1 MMKPPIAKIIKE
13 KLISPHGDI
22 RIDKYFWLNKRDN
35 PEVMKALKAENAYTN
50 SVMAHTDELQTQLY
64 DEIVGRI
71 KKDDSSVPYKKDGFY
86 YYSRYEKGKEYLFYC
101 RKKESMD
108 NSEDIMLDVNKM
120 AGGFSFYNVGG
131 MAVSTSNRLL
141 AYSVDTVS
149 RRKYSICFK
158 DLETGEIL
166 EDTIPNTSGS
176 ITWANDNKTIFYVV
190 KHEETLLP
198 YKVYI
203 HKLGTDISEDKL
215 VYEEK
220 DNTFSTSCYKTKS
233 KRYILISL
241 SSTLTTEFR
250 FLDADHPEGDFRI
263 IYPRER
269 DLEYY
274 IDHFKEHFYIRT
286 NFEAKNFRLMKTSVN
301 KPGKSNWAEVIPHR
315 KDVLLKDF
323 EIFSDFL
330 VLSEKKLGLSQLRV
344 KAWQG
349 DDDYYIGFTEETY
362 DSWISINP
370 DFYSKILRYGYT
382 SLTTPRST
390 YDFEMFTREKSLLKR
405 DEVVGNFDPSNYE
418 AKRLF
423 AVAGD
428 GTSVPVSIVFRKGIR
443 RDGNNPLWITGY
455 GSYGYSYDPYFSSVR
470 LSLLDRGFIFAIAHI
485 RGGQEMGRSWYEDGK
500 LLKKKNTFTDFI
512 DCVEFLIK
520 ESYTNP
526 KKVFAS
532 GGSAGGLLIGAV
544 VNMRPELFRGIIADV
559 PFVDVVTTML
569 DESIPLT
576 TGEYDEWGNPNDK
589 EYYDYMKSYSPYEN
603 VQAMAYPAML
613 VTTGYHD
620 SQVQYWEPAKW
631 VAKLREVKTDE
642 HLLIFKTE
650 LDYGHGGASGRF
662 QKYKEVALA
671 YAFVLD
677 QLERKEK

>member
-1 MMKPPIAKIIKE
+1 MMKPPVAKIIEE

-22 RIDKYFWLNKRDN
+22 RIDKYFWLNKRDD
-35 PEVMKALKAENAYTN
+35 PEVMKALETENAYTDL
-50 SVMAHTDELQTQLY
+50 VMAHTEELQTQLY

-86 YYSRYEKGKEYLFYC
+86 YYSRYEKEKEYPFYC

-108 NSEDIMLDVNKM
+108 NPEDVMLDVNKM
-120 AGGFSFYNVGG
+120 AEGFSFYNVGG
-131 MAVSTSNRLL
+131 MAVSTNNSLL

-149 RRKYSICFK
+149 RRKYSIYFK

-166 EDTIPNTSGS
+166 EDVIPNTSGS

-198 YKVYI
+198 YKVYN

-250 FLDADHPEGDFRI
+250 FLDADHPDGDFRI

-286 NFEAKNFRLMKTSVN
+286 NFEAKNFRLMKTPVN
-301 KPGKSNWAEVIPHR
+301 KTGKSNWAEVIPHR
-315 KDVLLKDF
+315 SDVLLQDF

-330 VLSEKKLGLSQLRV
+330 VLSEKKHGLSQLRV

-349 DDDYYIGFTEETY
+349 DNDYYIGFAEETY

-370 DFYSKILRYGYT
+370 DFNSKVLRYVYT

-390 YDFEMFTREKSLLKR
+390 YDFEMFTRERSLLKR
-405 DEVVGNFDPSNYE
+405 DEVVGDFDPSNYE

-428 GTSVPVSIVFRKGIR
+428 GTSVPVSIVFRKGIK

-455 GSYGYSYDPYFSSVR
+455 GSYGYSYDPCFSSVR
-470 LSLLDRGFIFAIAHI
+470 LSLLDRGVIFAIAHI

-526 KKVFAS
+526 EKVFAS
-532 GGSAGGLLIGAV
+532 GGSAGGLLMGAV
-544 VNMRPELFRGIIADV
+544 ANMRPELFRGIIADV

-620 SQVQYWEPAKW
+620 SQVQYWEPARW

-642 HLLIFKTE
+642 HLLIFKIHI
-650 LDYGHGGASGRF
+650 DYGHGGASGRF

-677 QLERKEK
+677 QLEG

>member
-1 MMKPPIAKIIKE
+1 MKPPIAKIIEE
-13 KLISPHGDI
+13 KLVSPHGDI
-22 RIDKYFWLNKRDN
+22 CIDKYFWLNKRDD
-35 PEVMKALKAENAYTN
+35 PEVMKAIKAENAYTD
-50 SVMAHTDELQTQLY
+50 SVMAHTEEFQTELY

-86 YYSRYEKGKEYLFYC
+86 YYSRYEKEKEYPFYC

-108 NSEDIMLDVNKM
+108 NPEDVMLDVTKM
-120 AGGFSFYNVGG
+120 AEGFSFYNVGG
-131 MAVSTSNRLL
+131 MAVSTNNSLL
-141 AYSVDTVS
+141 EYSVDTVS

-158 DLETGEIL
+158 DLETGGIL
-166 EDTIPNTSGS
+166 EDVIPNTSGS
-176 ITWANDNKTIFYVV
+176 ITWANDNKIIFYVV
-190 KHEETLLP
+190 RHEETLLP
-198 YKVYI
+198 YKVYT
-203 HKLGTDISEDKL
+203 HKLGTDVSEDKL

-233 KRYILISL
+233 KRYILISI

-250 FLDADHPEGDFRI
+250 FLDADYPDDDFRVI
-263 IYPRER
+263 HPRER

-274 IDHFKEHFYIRT
+274 VDHFKEHFYIRT
-286 NFEAKNFRLMKTSVN
+286 NFKAKNFRLMKTSVN
-301 KPGKSNWAEVIPHR
+301 KTGKSNWTEVIPHR
-315 KDVLLKDF
+315 KDVLLEDF

-330 VLSEKKLGLSQLRV
+330 ALSEKILGLSQLRV

-349 DDDYYIGFTEETY
+349 DADYYIGFEEETY

-370 DFYSKILRYGYT
+370 DFKSKVLRFGYT

-390 YDFEMFTREKSLLKR
+390 YDFDMFTRERFLLKR
-405 DEVVGNFDPSNYE
+405 DEVVGDFDPSNYE

-428 GTSVPVSIVFRKGIR
+428 GTSVPVSVVFRKGIK

-455 GSYGYSYDPYFSSVR
+455 GSYGYSYDPYFSFVR

-520 ESYTNP
+520 ESYTSP
-526 KKVFAS
+526 EKVFAS
-532 GGSAGGLLIGAV
+532 GGSAGGLLMGAV

-603 VQAMAYPAML
+603 VQAKAYPAML

-631 VAKLREVKTDE
+631 VAKLREVKTDN
-642 HLLIFKTE
+642 HLLILKIHI
-650 LDYGHGGASGRF
+650 DYGHGGASGRF

-677 QLERKEK
+677 QLES

>member
-1 MMKPPIAKIIKE
+1 MKPPIVRIIEK

-22 RIDKYFWLNKRDN
+22 RIDKYFWLNKRDD
-35 PEVMKALKAENAYTN
+35 PEVMKALKAENAYTD
-50 SVMAHTDELQTQLY
+50 SVMAHTEELQTELY

-86 YYSRYEKGKEYLFYC
+86 YYSRYEKGKEYPFYC

-108 NSEDIMLDVNKM
+108 NPEDVMLDVTKM
-120 AGGFSFYNVGG
+120 AEGFSFYNVGG
-131 MAVSTSNRLL
+131 MAVSTNNSLL

-166 EDTIPNTSGS
+166 EDIIPNTSGS
-176 ITWANDNKTIFYVV
+176 VTWANDNKTIFYVV

-198 YKVYI
+198 YKVYT
-203 HKLGTDISEDKL
+203 HKLGAEISEDKL

-250 FLDADHPEGDFRI
+250 FLDADYPDGDFRI
-263 IYPRER
+263 IHPRER

-286 NFEAKNFRLMKTSVN
+286 NFEAKNFRLMKTSVS
-301 KPGKSNWAEVIPHR
+301 KTGKSNWAEVIPHR
-315 KDVLLKDF
+315 KDVLLQDF

-344 KAWQG
+344 KAWKG
-349 DDDYYIGFTEETY
+349 DDDYYIGFDEETY

-370 DFYSKILRYGYT
+370 DFNSKVLRYGYT

-390 YDFEMFTREKSLLKR
+390 YDFEMFTRERSLLKR
-405 DEVVGNFDPSNYE
+405 DEVVGDFDPSNYE

-428 GTSVPVSIVFRKGIR
+428 GTSVPVSIVFRKGIK

-520 ESYTNP
+520 ESYTSPEN
-526 KKVFAS
+526 VFAS
-532 GGSAGGLLIGAV
+532 GGSAGGLLMGAV
-544 VNMRPELFRGIIADV
+544 VNMRPELFKGIIADV

-642 HLLIFKTE
+642 HLLIFKIE

>member
-1 MMKPPIAKIIKE
+1 MMKPPVAKIIEE

-22 RIDKYFWLNKRDN
+22 RIDKYFWLNKRDD
-35 PEVMKALKAENAYTN
+35 PEVMKALETENAYTDL
-50 SVMAHTDELQTQLY
+50 VMAHTEEFQTQLY

-86 YYSRYEKGKEYLFYC
+86 YYSRYEKEKEYPFYC

-108 NSEDIMLDVNKM
+108 NPEDVMLDVNKM
-120 AGGFSFYNVGG
+120 AEGFSFYNVGG
-131 MAVSTSNRLL
+131 MAVSTNNSLL

-149 RRKYSICFK
+149 RRKYSIYFK

-166 EDTIPNTSGS
+166 EDVIPNTSGS

-198 YKVYI
+198 YKVYN

-250 FLDADHPEGDFRI
+250 FLDADHPDGDFRI

-286 NFEAKNFRLMKTSVN
+286 NFEAKNFRLMKTPVN
-301 KPGKSNWAEVIPHR
+301 KTGKSNWAEVIPHR
-315 KDVLLKDF
+315 SDVLLQDF

-330 VLSEKKLGLSQLRV
+330 VLSEKKHGLSQLRV

-349 DDDYYIGFTEETY
+349 DNDYYIGFAEETY

-370 DFYSKILRYGYT
+370 DFNSKVLRYVYT

-390 YDFEMFTREKSLLKR
+390 YDFEMFTRERSLLKR
-405 DEVVGNFDPSNYE
+405 DEVVGDFDPSNYE

-428 GTSVPVSIVFRKGIR
+428 GTSVPVSIVFRKGIK

-455 GSYGYSYDPYFSSVR
+455 GSYGYSYDPCFSSVR
-470 LSLLDRGFIFAIAHI
+470 LSLLDRGVIFAIAHI

-526 KKVFAS
+526 EKVFAS
-532 GGSAGGLLIGAV
+532 GGSTGGLLMGAV
-544 VNMRPELFRGIIADV
+544 ANMRPELFRGIIADV

-620 SQVQYWEPAKW
+620 SQVQYWEPARW

-642 HLLIFKTE
+642 HLLIFKIHI
-650 LDYGHGGASGRF
+650 DYGHGGASGRF

-677 QLERKEK
+677 QLEG

>member
-1 MMKPPIAKIIKE
+1 MKPPIAKIIE
-13 KLISPHGDI
+13 EMLISPHGDV
-22 RIDKYFWLNKRDN
+22 RIDKYFWLNKRDD
-35 PEVMKALKAENAYTN
+35 PEVMKALKAENAFTDL
-50 SVMAHTDELQTQLY
+50 VMAHTEELQTQLY

-86 YYSRYEKGKEYLFYC
+86 YYSRYEKEKEYPFYC

-108 NSEDIMLDVNKM
+108 NPEDVMLDVTKM
-120 AGGFSFYNVGG
+120 AEGFSFYNVGG
-131 MAVSTSNRLL
+131 MAVSTNNSLL

-158 DLETGEIL
+158 DLETGDIL
-166 EDTIPNTSGS
+166 EDIIPNSSGS
-176 ITWANDNKTIFYVV
+176 ISWANDNKTIFYVV
-190 KHEETLLP
+190 RHEETLLP
-198 YKVYI
+198 YKVYT
-203 HKLGTDISEDKL
+203 HKLGTDVSEDKV

-233 KRYILISL
+233 KRYILISI

-250 FLDADHPEGDFRI
+250 FLDADHPDDDFRI
-263 IYPRER
+263 IHPRER

-274 IDHFKEHFYIRT
+274 IDHFKGHFYIRT
-286 NFEAKNFRLMKTSVN
+286 NFKAKNFRLMKTSVN
-301 KPGKSNWAEVIPHR
+301 KTGKSNWTEVIPHR
-315 KDVLLKDF
+315 KDVLLEDF

-330 VLSEKKLGLSQLRV
+330 VLSEKKFGLSQLRV

-349 DDDYYIGFTEETY
+349 DADYYIGFDEETY

-370 DFYSKILRYGYT
+370 DFKSKVLRFGYT

-390 YDFEMFTREKSLLKR
+390 YDFDMFTQERSLLKR
-405 DEVVGNFDPSNYE
+405 DEVVGDFDPSNYE

-428 GTSVPVSIVFRKGIR
+428 GTSVPVSIVFRKGIK

-520 ESYTNP
+520 ESYTSP
-526 KKVFAS
+526 EKVFAS
-532 GGSAGGLLIGAV
+532 GGSAGGLLMGAV

-603 VQAMAYPAML
+603 VQAKAYPAML
-613 VTTGYHD
+613 ITTGYHD

-631 VAKLREVKTDE
+631 VAKLREVKTDN
-642 HLLIFKTE
+642 HLLIFKIHI
-650 LDYGHGGASGRF
+650 DYGHGGASGRF

-677 QLERKEK
+677 QLKI

>member
-1 MMKPPIAKIIKE
+1 MMKPPVAKIIEE

-22 RIDKYFWLNKRDN
+22 RIDKYFWLNKRDD
-35 PEVMKALKAENAYTN
+35 PEVMKALETENAYTDL
-50 SVMAHTDELQTQLY
+50 VMAHTEEFQTQLY

-86 YYSRYEKGKEYLFYC
+86 YYSRYEKEKEYPFYC

-108 NSEDIMLDVNKM
+108 NPEDVMLDVNKM
-120 AGGFSFYNVGG
+120 AEGFSFYNVGG
-131 MAVSTSNRLL
+131 MAVSTNNSLL

-149 RRKYSICFK
+149 RRKYSIYFK

-166 EDTIPNTSGS
+166 EDVIPNTSGS

-198 YKVYI
+198 YKVYN

-250 FLDADHPEGDFRI
+250 FLDADHPDGDFRI

-286 NFEAKNFRLMKTSVN
+286 NFEAKNFRLMKTPVN
-301 KPGKSNWAEVIPHR
+301 KTGKSNWAEVIPHR
-315 KDVLLKDF
+315 SDVLLQDF

-330 VLSEKKLGLSQLRV
+330 VLSEKKHGLSQLRV

-349 DDDYYIGFTEETY
+349 DNDYYIGFAEETY

-370 DFYSKILRYGYT
+370 DFNSKVLRYVYT

-390 YDFEMFTREKSLLKR
+390 YDFEMFTRERSLLKR
-405 DEVVGNFDPSNYE
+405 DEVVGDFDPSNYE

-428 GTSVPVSIVFRKGIR
+428 GTSVPVSIVFRKGIK

-455 GSYGYSYDPYFSSVR
+455 GSYGYSYDPCFSSVR
-470 LSLLDRGFIFAIAHI
+470 LSLLDRGVIFAIAHI

-526 KKVFAS
+526 EKVFAS
-532 GGSAGGLLIGAV
+532 GGSAGGLLMGAV
-544 VNMRPELFRGIIADV
+544 ANMRPELFRGIIADV

-620 SQVQYWEPAKW
+620 SQVQYWEPARW

-642 HLLIFKTE
+642 HLLIFKIHI
-650 LDYGHGGASGRF
+650 DYGHGGASGRF

-677 QLERKEK
+677 QLEG